1 MGSTN
6 LAQKRSEP
14 MCFFETYITC
24 ECECE
29 CASRQNGNRKYKQR
43 LKPKLYY
50 PHLVKRQIEQTKSS
64 LGPKEKSV
72 VPEPLFEHHTF
83 ATPVRE
89 ILQLPK
95 TREESSPSDE
105 TPGKTMKTGT
115 TEEWKK
121 VVPKSRRKASPISK
135 KKTGP
140 YPIILNKTGQKQKI
154 TVKRENI

>member
-1 MGSTN
+1 
-6 LAQKRSEP
+6 
-14 MCFFETYITC
+14 MCEQ
-24 ECECE
+24 
-29 CASRQNGNRKYKQR
+29 A
-43 LKPKLYY
+43 
-50 PHLVKRQIEQTKSS
+50 KRQLEIQTEIKAQVI
-64 LGPKEKSV
+64 LPTPGQKTNRTNKNKEKSV

-121 VVPKSRRKASPISK
+121 MVPKSRRKASPISK